1 MNLHRHNP
9 APDSGPQPRDPSSPS
24 PSTSTA
30 GNGDGSDERLAI
42 LVRALCPDAP
52 PVDAGCAQRI
62 AALLEDASWTC
73 EPAVRLGLAAVLA
86 RIRGTDEAGPPSQA
100 LSWPGLARELEAYG
114 DFLRLRELESSLRHA
129 PVGGFPF
136 DRHDWEHARSQESA
150 LREHQR
156 HVREASYTPSP
167 SEVFRIH

>member
-9 APDSGPQPRDPSSPS
+9 APDSGPPARDPPS
-24 PSTSTA
+24 PSNT
-30 GNGDGSDERLAI
+30 GNVDTHHERLVA

-52 PVDAGCAQRI
+52 PVDAGCAQRM
-62 AALLEDASWTC
+62 AALLEDASWAC
-73 EPAVRLGLAAVLA
+73 EPAIRHGLAAVLD
-86 RIRGTDEAGPPSQA
+86 RVLDTGDAGMPLP
-100 LSWPGLARELEAYG
+100 LDVSWPGLARELEAYG
-114 DFLRLRELESSLRHA
+114 DFLRLRALESSLRHA

-136 DRHDWEHARSQESA
+136 DRHDWEHARDQESA